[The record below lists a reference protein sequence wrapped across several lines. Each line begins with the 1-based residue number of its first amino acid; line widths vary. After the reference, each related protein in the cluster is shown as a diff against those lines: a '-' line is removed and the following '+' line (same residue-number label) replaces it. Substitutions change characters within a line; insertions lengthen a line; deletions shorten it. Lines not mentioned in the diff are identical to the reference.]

1 MQDERPARPT
11 LVLLTGGLRTV
22 VAAHR
27 RHLAGRFR
35 AAGWEV
41 VEELP
46 PPGAPAG
53 VLAVLDDP
61 WVEVLPEHLGRLA
74 SVVVKGP
81 PRWRVP
87 VGWGL
92 PGAQAAAGRP
102 PSTISELRRWRGRG
116 AVRPL
121 AEAPWPGLAV
131 AAAGDAPAL
140 LAAGWPPAAGAAVV
154 CESVAVFRYG
164 DPARHARR
172 ELLAFVPASADR
184 VVDVGCGHGLLS
196 ESLRHRGHRVLGI
209 EPDWV
214 LALAASQRV
223 PVIPARGEDGLA
235 AVRPG
240 VDCVVFADVL
250 EHTPD
255 PAALL
260 RAAVD
265 VLGPAGRVVVSIP
278 SAAWVPVLRAL
289 AAGRWDPTLAGV
301 QARDHL
307 YFTTPASFVDLAAE
321 CGLVAERMV
330 PLGPPPPWRD
340 RVLAWLLARLAGG
353 RPFDLEA
360 PQWVAVLRRP

>member
-1 MQDERPARPT
+1 MPTERLPRPT
-11 LVLLTGGLRTV
+11 LVLPAGGTRAV
-22 VAAHR
+22 VVAHR

-41 VEELP
+41 VPELP
-46 PPGAPAG
+46 PPGSPVG
-53 VLAVLDDP
+53 VVAVLDDP
-61 WVEVLPEHLGRLA
+61 WVEVFPEQLGRLA
-74 SVVVKGP
+74 AEAVPGP

-92 PGAQAAAGRP
+92 PGAQAVPGRP
-102 PSTISELRRWRGRG
+102 PSTMMELRRWRRRG
-116 AVRPL
+116 SVRPL
-121 AEAPWPGLAV
+121 EEAPWPGVAV

-140 LAAGWPPAAGAAVV
+140 LSSGWPPAAGAAVV

-164 DPARHARR
+164 DPARHARG
-172 ELLAFVPASADR
+172 ELLAFVPAAADR
-184 VVDVGCGHGLLS
+184 VVDVGCGHGLLA
-196 ESLRHRGHRVLGI
+196 ESLRHRGHRVVGI
-209 EPDWV
+209 EPDWT
-214 LALAASQRV
+214 LAVAASQRV

-265 VLGPAGRVVVSIP
+265 VLGPRGRVVASIP

-307 YFTTPASFVDLAAE
+307 YFTTPASFADLAAE
-321 CGLVAERMV
+321 CGLVAERMA
-330 PLGPPPPWRD
+330 PLGPPPRRRD

-353 RPFDLEA
+353 RPSDLQA